1 MTHEYVFQATTVQ
14 MVVNGG
20 TLENSLTHLISQL
33 QQEVDMEDM
42 PISLLAKV

>member
-1 MTHEYVFQATTVQ
+1 MTHECAFQATMVQ

-20 TLENSLTHLISQL
+20 TLENSPTPHISQL